1 MKASVTYQE
10 LQRLVAER
18 TQQPISFEYV
28 DNKTMKISYE
38 INLGFMKKSVGID
51 LKVLDIV
58 GADARVQYS
67 SGFGM
72 DGLVSMALGMVK
84 DKIPT
89 GLVEEEPDH
98 VLKLHLNKVDKL
110 KPVLERIDLK
120 DVNMLTEA
128 VELIGDFKS

>member
-18 TQQPISFEYV
+18 SQQPISFEYV
-28 DNKTMKISYE
+28 DNKTVKISYE
-38 INLGFMKKSVGID
+38 LNLGFMKKSVGID

-58 GADARVQYS
+58 GTDARVQYS
-67 SGFGM
+67 AGFGM

-84 DKIPT
+84 DKIPA

-98 VLKLHLNKVDKL
+98 VLKLHLDKVDKL

-128 VELIGDFKS
+128 VELVGEFKS